1 MAITSEIIGKL
12 GGGDV
17 ETISVNRLIKRGDP
31 FYVMHTIT
39 VDKPSLVAATITH
52 DNSTGFGDH
61 GTAAMAIRGTNNVHY
76 TASYGVRSAFGKP
89 LSIAAEVSAGT
100 WTIEVACNALPDHK
114 VYVTEFTAETLT
126 VATVKM

>member
-31 FYVMHTIT
+31 FSVMHTIT

-52 DNSTGFGDH
+52 DKPNGFGDH
-61 GTAAMAIRGTNNVHY
+61 GTATMAIRGTNNVHY
-76 TASYGVRSAFGKP
+76 AASYGARAAFGKP

-100 WTIEVACNALPDHK
+100 WTIEVVCNAFNNHK

-126 VATVKM
+126 VATVEL

>member
-12 GGGDV
+12 GGAEV

-31 FYVMHTIT
+31 FSVMHTIT

-52 DNSTGFGDH
+52 DNSNAFGDH

-76 TASYGVRSAFGKP
+76 TASYGVRASFGKP

-100 WTIEVACNALPDHK
+100 WTIEAICNK
-114 VYVTEFTAETLT
+114 FTNTENYVSEYTAETLT
-126 VATVKM
+126 VATVEL